1 MDQIER
7 IRQMELQFD
16 RTLQAVK
23 ELSTAIDKYAEVQE
37 AIRELK
43 TYYASEEWRQD
54 YADDEGGR
62 LPKDLKR
69 GVLSEDGIWNM
80 LSDAHEVN
88 IRMLEIVTKI
98 QEK

>member
-16 RTLQAVK
+16 RVIQAVK
-23 ELSTAIDKYAEVQE
+23 ELSTAIDQYDEVQE
-37 AIRELK
+37 AIKELK
-43 TYYASEEWRQD
+43 AYYASEEWRQD

-62 LPKDLKR
+62 LPEDLKR

-88 IRMLEIVTKI
+88 IRMQETVTKI
-98 QEK
+98 LK

>member
-16 RTLQAVK
+16 RVIQAVK
-23 ELSTAIDKYAEVQE
+23 ELSTAIDQYDEVQE
-37 AIRELK
+37 AIKELK
-43 TYYASEEWRQD
+43 AYYASEEWRQD

-62 LPKDLKR
+62 LPEDLKR

-88 IRMLEIVTKI
+88 MRMQETVTKI
-98 QEK
+98 LK